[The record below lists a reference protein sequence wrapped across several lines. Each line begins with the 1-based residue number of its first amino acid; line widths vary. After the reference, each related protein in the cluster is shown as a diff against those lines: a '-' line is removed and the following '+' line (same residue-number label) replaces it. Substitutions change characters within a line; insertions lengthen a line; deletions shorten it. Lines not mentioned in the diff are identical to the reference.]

1 MKRYKEIHKRSLKE
15 DFFFHVKGASKHYFV
30 ALGNNM
36 FSKVDSMYNIET
48 TFKNNCK
55 SKFKGD
61 INHSIAILVLL

>member
-48 TFKNNCK
+48 TFKNNC
-55 SKFKGD
+55 
-61 INHSIAILVLL
+61 